1 MCSQPAGALGP
12 QPKLS
17 LSSSQKDLVMVPK
30 QREREIKRCL
40 FLPIA
45 TALNF
50 IDSQWCLG
58 PRRANPRVSI
68 ESRNL
73 RMAVPP
79 ATLDAEQGLHRPAE
93 MNSKRAKRLCV
104 CHQRKGPS
112 PGTNDANVESYGM
125 HLLTQ
130 GIASGEPIWRSRPHQ
145 YRRIHQTSQ
154 SQEC

>member
-1 MCSQPAGALGP
+1 MFSQPAGAFGP

-17 LSSSQKDLVMVPK
+17 LSSSQKDLVMVSK

-45 TALNF
+45 TAFNF

-68 ESRNL
+68 DSRNL

-79 ATLDAEQGLHRPAE
+79 ATLYAAQDLQRPAE
-93 MNSKRAKRLCV
+93 MNSIRATRLYV
-104 CHQRKGPS
+104 WH
-112 PGTNDANVESYGM
+112 
-125 HLLTQ
+125 
-130 GIASGEPIWRSRPHQ
+130 
-145 YRRIHQTSQ
+145 
-154 SQEC
+154 